1 VPKVHGREP
10 AKAESDECNN
20 SAHAARGAVAARDME
35 IVREISGR
43 IRRLV
48 KKPVSIETRLAPLPT
63 SYRSTLLS
71 MYSAEP
77 QLGYNGQRHELRPDT
92 RISAEQGMWL
102 HELALGIRPQQ
113 TLEIGLAY
121 GFSTLYILAA
131 LEKQGRGHH
140 TAIDPL
146 QQTLWH
152 GIGER
157 LSLETPFRFIPKYS
171 TDAMVELSRQGEKFE
186 LIFIDGDHKFDSAFV
201 DFQLSAD
208 LCPVGGCIVFDDV
221 CLKAIKKVVGFI
233 TANRPDFQRVKTK
246 LSNVAVFARIDRDRR
261 DWSHFRD
268 F

>member
-1 VPKVHGREP
+1 
-10 AKAESDECNN
+10 
-20 SAHAARGAVAARDME
+20 ME
-35 IVREISGR
+35 ILQEIKGR

-48 KKPVSIETRLAPLPT
+48 KKSISIETRLAPLPT
-63 SYRSTLLS
+63 SYRSALLS

-77 QLGYNGQRHELRPDT
+77 QLGYDGQRHELRPDT
-92 RISAEQGMWL
+92 GISAEQGMWL
-102 HELALGIRPQQ
+102 HELALRIRPQQ

-131 LEKQGRGHH
+131 LEKQGCGRH

-146 QQTLWH
+146 QQKLWH

-171 TDAMVELSRQGEKFE
+171 TDAMLELYRQGEKFE

-208 LCPVGGCIVFDDV
+208 LCPVGGCIVFDDA

-246 LSNVAVFARIDRDRR
+246 LSNVAVFTRIDQDRR